1 MSKDKNT
8 RLISALHKVAEMV
21 GTRKEVNGNDI
32 GLGMQLQYNR
42 CMEEVRIVTDG
53 LFRVVVMGTFTS
65 GKSTLINALL
75 GSRILPES
83 ALPSTAILTFIQFGY
98 DTDDVE
104 IHYRDI
110 VNEDGNVTKGAVEH
124 ISKEKFMQTYHYDIA
139 DTEKLSQMGGIPRF
153 KKVAYSIVRCS
164 LPLVQDGVSIVDT
177 PGLEDKDVATELALD
192 IAAKAQAIIYVCGE
206 RGFAEADREYFEE
219 NFKGNSGNVF
229 FILNK
234 MDNITSD
241 LQRKQAIGR
250 VRYDVKGCF
259 VKADGSVDEALMSK
273 RVFGLSSL
281 LALDTRRGMTFDEDL
296 QKDVPL
302 SEEKQTMKL
311 QRSQFLP
318 FEEALQEFLTTDER
332 CIAQYGKVF
341 RTLLSTYNEA
351 VEKVREDLAVYEHE
365 DNLTNEQKADCQ
377 RIINEIETGLSATE
391 AAFDNCTLKLQNT
404 LALLIRNAIDSVD
417 STWEMDLATLHE
429 KIRFGM
435 KDYLSLA
442 VSNINVFKSKDERT
456 EDMKRLLQPFSQI
469 IAEHI
474 SDKIDRFMEANKTV
488 LQNAIMEAEQNVNT
502 NLANVSNLFS
512 QLGDTLTEMPEM
524 GKQED
529 QDWLQAVISYC
540 VGDASA
546 IVKNCAGGHTAWLE
560 FIRKAMFNGVW
571 QWMVIQIVTGGWG
584 VIICGLIEWLQI
596 KNGKNEM
603 VDRMLTDSKNAALKE
618 IHAKLDERL
627 RNMNTSIAIKM
638 NEVKNA
644 KCGESR
650 QRLNDEK
657 GRLEEIERNMNDN
670 QFNAEQERKRT
681 TSILAS
687 MASEIKSCYLDVFG
701 IPYAEELQQYK
712 IEHLWKEKRYLRNNG
727 TAYKK

>member
-21 GTRKEVNGNDI
+21 GTRKKVNGNDI

-42 CMEEVRIVTDG
+42 CMEEARIVTDG

-124 ISKEKFMQTYHYDIA
+124 ISKENFMQTYHYDIA
-139 DTEKLSQMGGIPRF
+139 DTEKLSQTGSIPRF

-164 LPLVQDGVSIVDT
+164 LPLVQYGVSIVDT

-219 NFKGNSGNVF
+219 NFKGNPGNVF

-234 MDNITSD
+234 LDNITSD
-241 LQRKQAIGR
+241 IQRKQALDR

-281 LALDTRRGMTFDEDL
+281 LALDARRGMTFDEDL

-332 CIAQYGKVF
+332 CLAQYGKVF
-341 RTLLSTYNEA
+341 RTLLCTYNDA

-560 FIRKAMFNGVW
+560 FIRKAVFNGVW

-657 GRLEEIERNMNDN
+657 GRLKEIERNMNDN

-701 IPYAEELQQYK
+701 IPYAEELAT
-712 IEHLWKEKRYLRNNG
+712 I
-727 TAYKK
+727 

>member
-42 CMEEVRIVTDG
+42 CMEEARIVTDG

-124 ISKEKFMQTYHYDIA
+124 ISKENFMQTYHYDIA
-139 DTEKLSQMGGIPRF
+139 DTEKLSQTGSIPRF

-164 LPLVQDGVSIVDT
+164 LPLVQYGVSIVDT

-281 LALDTRRGMTFDEDL
+281 LALDARRGMTFDEDL
-296 QKDVPL
+296 QKDIPL

-332 CIAQYGKVF
+332 CLAQYGKVF
-341 RTLLSTYNEA
+341 RTLLCTYNDA

-429 KIRFGM
+429 KIRFGI

-560 FIRKAMFNGVW
+560 FIRKAVFNGVW

-603 VDRMLTDSKNAALKE
+603 VDRMFTDSKNAALKE

-627 RNMNTSIAIKM
+627 RKMNTSIAIKM

-681 TSILAS
+681 TRILAS

-701 IPYAEELQQYK
+701 IPYAEELAT
-712 IEHLWKEKRYLRNNG
+712 I
-727 TAYKK
+727 

>member
-21 GTRKEVNGNDI
+21 GARKEVNGNDI

-42 CMEEVRIVTDG
+42 CMEEARVVTDG

-124 ISKEKFMQTYHYDIA
+124 ISKENFIQTYHYDIA
-139 DTEKLSQMGGIPRF
+139 DTEKLSQTGSIPRF

-241 LQRKQAIGR
+241 IQRKQAMGR
-250 VRYDVKGCF
+250 VRNDVKGCF

-281 LALDTRRGMTFDEDL
+281 LALDARRGMTFDEDL

-332 CIAQYGKVF
+332 CLAQYGKVF
-341 RTLLSTYNEA
+341 RTLLCTYNDA

-560 FIRKAMFNGVW
+560 FIRKAVFNGVW

-644 KCGESR
+644 KCGENR
-650 QRLNDEK
+650 QRLNEEK
-657 GRLEEIERNMNDN
+657 GRMEEIERNMNDN
-670 QFNAEQERKRT
+670 QFNAERERKRT

-701 IPYAEELQQYK
+701 IPYAEELAT
-712 IEHLWKEKRYLRNNG
+712 I
-727 TAYKK
+727 

>member
-21 GTRKEVNGNDI
+21 GARKEVNGNNI

-42 CMEEVRIVTDG
+42 CMEEARMVTDG

-83 ALPSTAILTFIQFGY
+83 ALPSTAILTFIQFGC

-241 LQRKQAIGR
+241 IQRKQALDR

-281 LALDTRRGMTFDEDL
+281 LALDARRGMTFDEDL

-302 SEEKQTMKL
+302 SEEKLTMKL

-332 CIAQYGKVF
+332 CLAQYGKVF
-341 RTLLSTYNEA
+341 RTLLYTYNDA

-377 RIINEIETGLSATE
+377 RIINEIETGLSAPE

-512 QLGDTLTEMPEM
+512 QLGDTLTEKPEM

-560 FIRKAMFNGVW
+560 FIRKAVFNGVW

-701 IPYAEELQQYK
+701 IPYAEELAT
-712 IEHLWKEKRYLRNNG
+712 I
-727 TAYKK
+727 

>member
-8 RLISALHKVAEMV
+8 RLISGLHKVAEMV

-241 LQRKQAIGR
+241 IQRKQALDR

-281 LALDTRRGMTFDEDL
+281 LALDARRGMTFDEDL

-351 VEKVREDLAVYEHE
+351 VDKVRENLAVYEHE
-365 DNLTNEQKADCQ
+365 DKLTNEQKADCQ

-417 STWEMDLATLHE
+417 STWEVDLATLHE

-560 FIRKAMFNGVW
+560 FIRKAVFNGVW

-701 IPYAEELQQYK
+701 IPYAEELAT
-712 IEHLWKEKRYLRNNG
+712 I
-727 TAYKK
+727 

>member
-177 PGLEDKDVATELALD
+177 PRLEDKDVATELALD

-281 LALDTRRGMTFDEDL
+281 LALDARRGMTFDEDL

-560 FIRKAMFNGVW
+560 FIRKAVFNGVW

-603 VDRMLTDSKNAALKE
+603 VDHMLTDSKNAALKE

-701 IPYAEELQQYK
+701 IPYAEELAT
-712 IEHLWKEKRYLRNNG
+712 I
-727 TAYKK
+727 

>member
-42 CMEEVRIVTDG
+42 CMEESRIVTDG

-124 ISKEKFMQTYHYDIA
+124 ISKENFMQTYHYDIA
-139 DTEKLSQMGGIPRF
+139 DTEKLSQTGSIPRF

-164 LPLVQDGVSIVDT
+164 LPLVQYGVSIVDT

-219 NFKGNSGNVF
+219 NFKGNPGNVF

-234 MDNITSD
+234 LDNITSD
-241 LQRKQAIGR
+241 IQRKQALDR

-281 LALDTRRGMTFDEDL
+281 LALDARRGMTFDEDL

-332 CIAQYGKVF
+332 CLAQYGKVF
-341 RTLLSTYNEA
+341 RTLLCTYNDA

-560 FIRKAMFNGVW
+560 FIRKAVFNGVW

-701 IPYAEELQQYK
+701 IPYAEELAT
-712 IEHLWKEKRYLRNNG
+712 I
-727 TAYKK
+727 

>member
-21 GTRKEVNGNDI
+21 GTRKEVNGNDV

-42 CMEEVRIVTDG
+42 CMEEARIVTDG

-124 ISKEKFMQTYHYDIA
+124 ISKENFMQTYHYDIA
-139 DTEKLSQMGGIPRF
+139 DTEKLSQTGSIPRF

-164 LPLVQDGVSIVDT
+164 LPLVQYGVSIVDT

-281 LALDTRRGMTFDEDL
+281 LALDARRGMTFDEDL

-332 CIAQYGKVF
+332 CLAQYGKVF
-341 RTLLSTYNEA
+341 RTLLCTYNDA

-546 IVKNCAGGHTAWLE
+546 IVKNCAGGHTAWLV
-560 FIRKAMFNGVW
+560 FIRKAVFNGVW

-701 IPYAEELQQYK
+701 IPYAEELAT
-712 IEHLWKEKRYLRNNG
+712 I
-727 TAYKK
+727 

>member
-42 CMEEVRIVTDG
+42 CMEEARIVTDG

-124 ISKEKFMQTYHYDIA
+124 ISKENFMQTYHYDIA
-139 DTEKLSQMGGIPRF
+139 DTEKLSQTGSIPRF

-164 LPLVQDGVSIVDT
+164 LPLVQYGVSIVDT

-219 NFKGNSGNVF
+219 NFKGNPGNVF

-234 MDNITSD
+234 LDNITSD
-241 LQRKQAIGR
+241 IQRKQALDR

-281 LALDTRRGMTFDEDL
+281 LALDARRGMTFDEDL

-332 CIAQYGKVF
+332 CLAQYGKVF
-341 RTLLSTYNEA
+341 RTLLCTYNDA

-560 FIRKAMFNGVW
+560 FIRKAVFNGVW

-603 VDRMLTDSKNAALKE
+603 VDRMLTDCKNAALKE

-701 IPYAEELQQYK
+701 IPYAEELAT
-712 IEHLWKEKRYLRNNG
+712 I
-727 TAYKK
+727 

>member
-21 GTRKEVNGNDI
+21 GARKEVNGNNI

-42 CMEEVRIVTDG
+42 CMEEARMVTDG

-83 ALPSTAILTFIQFGY
+83 ALPSTAILTFIQFGC

-241 LQRKQAIGR
+241 IQRKQAIGR

-281 LALDTRRGMTFDEDL
+281 LALDARRGMTFDEDL

-332 CIAQYGKVF
+332 CLAQYGKVF
-341 RTLLSTYNEA
+341 RTLLCTYNDA
-351 VEKVREDLAVYEHE
+351 VENVREDLAVYEHE

-417 STWEMDLATLHE
+417 STWEVDLATLHE

-512 QLGDTLTEMPEM
+512 LLGDTLTEKPEM

-560 FIRKAMFNGVW
+560 FIRKAVFNGVW

-681 TSILAS
+681 TSILTS

-701 IPYAEELQQYK
+701 IPYAEELAT
-712 IEHLWKEKRYLRNNG
+712 I
-727 TAYKK
+727 

>member
-42 CMEEVRIVTDG
+42 CMEEARIVTDG

-124 ISKEKFMQTYHYDIA
+124 ISKENFMQTYHYDIA
-139 DTEKLSQMGGIPRF
+139 DTEKLSQTGSIPRF

-164 LPLVQDGVSIVDT
+164 LPLVQYGVSIVDT

-219 NFKGNSGNVF
+219 NFKGNPGNVF

-234 MDNITSD
+234 LDNITSD
-241 LQRKQAIGR
+241 IQRKQALDR

-281 LALDTRRGMTFDEDL
+281 LALDARRGMTFDEDL

-311 QRSQFLP
+311 QRSQFFP

-332 CIAQYGKVF
+332 CLAQYGKVF
-341 RTLLSTYNEA
+341 RTLLCTYNDA

-560 FIRKAMFNGVW
+560 FIRKAVFNGVW

-701 IPYAEELQQYK
+701 IPYAEELAT
-712 IEHLWKEKRYLRNNG
+712 I
-727 TAYKK
+727 

>member
-42 CMEEVRIVTDG
+42 CMEEARIVTDG

-124 ISKEKFMQTYHYDIA
+124 ISKENFMQTYHYDIA
-139 DTEKLSQMGGIPRF
+139 DTEKLSQTGSIPRF

-164 LPLVQDGVSIVDT
+164 LPLVQYGVSIVDT

-281 LALDTRRGMTFDEDL
+281 LALDARRGMTFDEDL

-311 QRSQFLP
+311 QLSQFLP

-332 CIAQYGKVF
+332 CLAQYGKVF
-341 RTLLSTYNEA
+341 RTLLCTYNDA

-560 FIRKAMFNGVW
+560 FIRKAVFNGVW
-571 QWMVIQIVTGGWG
+571 QWMVIQIATGGWG

-603 VDRMLTDSKNAALKE
+603 VDRMFTDSKNAALKE

-644 KCGESR
+644 KCVESR

-681 TSILAS
+681 TRVLAS

-701 IPYAEELQQYK
+701 IPYAEEQAT
-712 IEHLWKEKRYLRNNG
+712 I
-727 TAYKK
+727 

>member
-42 CMEEVRIVTDG
+42 CMEEARIVTDG

-124 ISKEKFMQTYHYDIA
+124 ISKENFMQTYHYDIA
-139 DTEKLSQMGGIPRF
+139 DTEKLSQTGSIPRF

-164 LPLVQDGVSIVDT
+164 LPLVQYGVSIVDT

-281 LALDTRRGMTFDEDL
+281 LALDARRGMTFDEDL

-332 CIAQYGKVF
+332 CLAQYGKVF
-341 RTLLSTYNEA
+341 RTLLCTYNDA
-351 VEKVREDLAVYEHE
+351 VEKVREDLAVYERE

-560 FIRKAMFNGVW
+560 FIRKAVFNGVW

-603 VDRMLTDSKNAALKE
+603 VDRMFTDSKNAALKE

-681 TSILAS
+681 TRILAS

-701 IPYAEELQQYK
+701 IPYAEELAT
-712 IEHLWKEKRYLRNNG
+712 I
-727 TAYKK
+727 

>member
-21 GTRKEVNGNDI
+21 GARKEVNGNNI

-42 CMEEVRIVTDG
+42 CMEEARMVTDG

-83 ALPSTAILTFIQFGY
+83 ALPSTAILTFIQFGC

-241 LQRKQAIGR
+241 RQRKQAIGR

-281 LALDTRRGMTFDEDL
+281 LALDARRGMTFDEDL

-341 RTLLSTYNEA
+341 RTLLCTYNDA

-377 RIINEIETGLSATE
+377 RIINEIETGLPATE

-560 FIRKAMFNGVW
+560 FIRKAVFNGVW

-701 IPYAEELQQYK
+701 IPYAEELAT
-712 IEHLWKEKRYLRNNG
+712 I
-727 TAYKK
+727 

>member
-42 CMEEVRIVTDG
+42 CMEEARIVTDG

-98 DTDDVE
+98 YTDDAE

-124 ISKEKFMQTYHYDIA
+124 ISKENFMQTYHYDIA
-139 DTEKLSQMGGIPRF
+139 DTEKLSQTGSIPRF

-164 LPLVQDGVSIVDT
+164 LPLVQYGVSIVDT

-219 NFKGNSGNVF
+219 NFKGNPGNVF

-241 LQRKQAIGR
+241 IQRKQALDR

-281 LALDTRRGMTFDEDL
+281 LALDARRGMTFDEDL

-318 FEEALQEFLTTDER
+318 FEEALLEFLATDER

-351 VEKVREDLAVYEHE
+351 VDKVRENLAVYEHE
-365 DNLTNEQKADCQ
+365 DKLTNEQKADCQ

-417 STWEMDLATLHE
+417 STWEVDLATLHE

-502 NLANVSNLFS
+502 NLANVSNLSS

-560 FIRKAMFNGVW
+560 FIRKAVFNGVW

-603 VDRMLTDSKNAALKE
+603 IDRMLTDSKNAALKE

-701 IPYAEELQQYK
+701 IPYAEELAT
-712 IEHLWKEKRYLRNNG
+712 I
-727 TAYKK
+727 

>member
-21 GTRKEVNGNDI
+21 GARKEVNGNNI

-42 CMEEVRIVTDG
+42 CMEEARMVTDG

-83 ALPSTAILTFIQFGY
+83 ALPSTAILTFIQFGC

-281 LALDTRRGMTFDEDL
+281 LALDARRGMTFDEDL

-341 RTLLSTYNEA
+341 RTLLCTYNDA

-377 RIINEIETGLSATE
+377 RIINEIETGLPATE

-456 EDMKRLLQPFSQI
+456 EDMKRLLQQFSQI

-560 FIRKAMFNGVW
+560 FIRKAVFNGVW

-701 IPYAEELQQYK
+701 IPYAEELAT
-712 IEHLWKEKRYLRNNG
+712 I
-727 TAYKK
+727 

>member
-21 GTRKEVNGNDI
+21 GARKGVNGNNI

-42 CMEEVRIVTDG
+42 CMEEARMVTDG

-83 ALPSTAILTFIQFGY
+83 ALPSTAILTFIQFGC

-281 LALDTRRGMTFDEDL
+281 LALDARRGMTFDEDL

-341 RTLLSTYNEA
+341 RTLLCTYNDA

-377 RIINEIETGLSATE
+377 RIINEIETGLPATE

-442 VSNINVFKSKDERT
+442 VSNINIFKSKDERT

-560 FIRKAMFNGVW
+560 FIRKAVFNGVW

-701 IPYAEELQQYK
+701 IPYAEELAT
-712 IEHLWKEKRYLRNNG
+712 I
-727 TAYKK
+727 

>member
-21 GTRKEVNGNDI
+21 GARKEVNGNNI

-42 CMEEVRIVTDG
+42 CMEEARMVTDG

-83 ALPSTAILTFIQFGY
+83 ALPSTAILTFIQFGC

-281 LALDTRRGMTFDEDL
+281 LALDARRGMTFDEDL

-341 RTLLSTYNEA
+341 RTLLCTYNDA

-377 RIINEIETGLSATE
+377 RIINEIETGLPATE

-560 FIRKAMFNGVW
+560 FIRKAVFNGVW

-603 VDRMLTDSKNAALKE
+603 VDRVLTDSKNAALKE

-701 IPYAEELQQYK
+701 IPYAEELAT
-712 IEHLWKEKRYLRNNG
+712 I
-727 TAYKK
+727 

>member
-21 GTRKEVNGNDI
+21 GARKEVNGNNI

-42 CMEEVRIVTDG
+42 CMEEARMVTDG

-83 ALPSTAILTFIQFGY
+83 ALPSTAILTFIQFGC

-281 LALDTRRGMTFDEDL
+281 LALDARRGMTFDEDL

-302 SEEKQTMKL
+302 SEEKLTMKL

-332 CIAQYGKVF
+332 CLAQYGKVF
-341 RTLLSTYNEA
+341 RTLLCTYNDA

-560 FIRKAMFNGVW
+560 FIRKAVFNGVW

-644 KCGESR
+644 KCGENR

-670 QFNAEQERKRT
+670 QFNAERERKRT

-687 MASEIKSCYLDVFG
+687 MASEIKSCYLAVFG
-701 IPYAEELQQYK
+701 IPYAEELAT
-712 IEHLWKEKRYLRNNG
+712 I
-727 TAYKK
+727 

>member
-21 GTRKEVNGNDI
+21 GARKEVNGNNI

-42 CMEEVRIVTDG
+42 CMEEARIVTDG
-53 LFRVVVMGTFTS
+53 LFRVAVMGTFTS

-124 ISKEKFMQTYHYDIA
+124 ISKENFIQTYHYDIA
-139 DTEKLSQMGGIPRF
+139 ATEKLSQTGSIPRF

-219 NFKGNSGNVF
+219 NFKGNPGNVF

-241 LQRKQAIGR
+241 IQRKQALDR

-281 LALDTRRGMTFDEDL
+281 LSLDARRGMTFDEDL

-351 VEKVREDLAVYEHE
+351 VDKVRENLAVYEHE
-365 DNLTNEQKADCQ
+365 DKLTNEQKAECQ
-377 RIINEIETGLSATE
+377 SIINEIETGLSATE

-417 STWEMDLATLHE
+417 STWEVDLATLHE

-560 FIRKAMFNGVW
+560 FIRKAVFNGVW

-644 KCGESR
+644 KCGENR

-657 GRLEEIERNMNDN
+657 GRMEEIERNMNDN
-670 QFNAEQERKRT
+670 QFNAERERKRT

-687 MASEIKSCYLDVFG
+687 MASEIKSCYLNVFG
-701 IPYAEELQQYK
+701 IPYAEELAT
-712 IEHLWKEKRYLRNNG
+712 I
-727 TAYKK
+727 

>member
-21 GTRKEVNGNDI
+21 GARKEVNGNNI

-42 CMEEVRIVTDG
+42 CIEEARMVTDG

-83 ALPSTAILTFIQFGY
+83 ALPSTAILTFIQFGC

-219 NFKGNSGNVF
+219 NFKGNPGNVF

-241 LQRKQAIGR
+241 IQRKQALDR

-281 LALDTRRGMTFDEDL
+281 LALDARRGMTFDEDL

-341 RTLLSTYNEA
+341 RTLLCTYNDA

-488 LQNAIMEAEQNVNT
+488 LQNAIMESEQNVNT

-560 FIRKAMFNGVW
+560 FIRKAVFNGVW

-644 KCGESR
+644 KCGENR

-657 GRLEEIERNMNDN
+657 GRMEEIERNMNDN
-670 QFNAEQERKRT
+670 QFNAERERKRT

-701 IPYAEELQQYK
+701 IPYAEELAT
-712 IEHLWKEKRYLRNNG
+712 I
-727 TAYKK
+727 

>member
-42 CMEEVRIVTDG
+42 CMEEARIVTDG

-124 ISKEKFMQTYHYDIA
+124 ISKENFMQTYHYDIA
-139 DTEKLSQMGGIPRF
+139 DTEKLSQTGSIPRF

-164 LPLVQDGVSIVDT
+164 LPLVQYGVSIVDT

-219 NFKGNSGNVF
+219 NFKGNPCNVF

-234 MDNITSD
+234 LDNITSD
-241 LQRKQAIGR
+241 IQRKQALDR

-281 LALDTRRGMTFDEDL
+281 LALDARRGMTFDEDL

-332 CIAQYGKVF
+332 CLAQYGKVF
-341 RTLLSTYNEA
+341 RTLLCTYNDA

-560 FIRKAMFNGVW
+560 FIRKAVFNGVW

-701 IPYAEELQQYK
+701 IPYAEELAT
-712 IEHLWKEKRYLRNNG
+712 I
-727 TAYKK
+727 

>member
-21 GTRKEVNGNDI
+21 GTSKEVNGNDI

-42 CMEEVRIVTDG
+42 CMEEARIVTDG

-124 ISKEKFMQTYHYDIA
+124 ISKENFMQTYHYDIA
-139 DTEKLSQMGGIPRF
+139 DTEKLSQTGSIPRF

-219 NFKGNSGNVF
+219 NFKGNPGNVF

-241 LQRKQAIGR
+241 IQRKQALDR

-281 LALDTRRGMTFDEDL
+281 LALDARRGMTFDEDL

-332 CIAQYGKVF
+332 CLAQYGKVF
-341 RTLLSTYNEA
+341 RTLLCTYNDA

-365 DNLTNEQKADCQ
+365 DNLTNEQKTDCQ

-529 QDWLQAVISYC
+529 QDLLQAVISYC

-560 FIRKAMFNGVW
+560 FIRKAVFNGVW

-657 GRLEEIERNMNDN
+657 DRLEEIERNMNDN

-701 IPYAEELQQYK
+701 IPYAEELAT
-712 IEHLWKEKRYLRNNG
+712 I
-727 TAYKK
+727 

>member
-21 GTRKEVNGNDI
+21 GARKEVNGNNI

-42 CMEEVRIVTDG
+42 CMEEARMVTDG

-83 ALPSTAILTFIQFGY
+83 ALPSTAILTFIQFGC

-281 LALDTRRGMTFDEDL
+281 LALDARRGMTFDEDL

-341 RTLLSTYNEA
+341 RTLLCTYNDA

-377 RIINEIETGLSATE
+377 RIINEIETGLPATE

-560 FIRKAMFNGVW
+560 FIRKAVFNGVW

-657 GRLEEIERNMNDN
+657 GRLEEFERNMNDN

-701 IPYAEELQQYK
+701 IPYAEELAT
-712 IEHLWKEKRYLRNNG
+712 I
-727 TAYKK
+727 

>member
-42 CMEEVRIVTDG
+42 CMEEARIVTDG

-83 ALPSTAILTFIQFGY
+83 ALPSTAILTFIQFGC

-139 DTEKLSQMGGIPRF
+139 DTEKLSQMGGFPRF

-234 MDNITSD
+234 MDNIISD

-281 LALDTRRGMTFDEDL
+281 LALDARRGMTFDEDL

-318 FEEALQEFLTTDER
+318 FEEALQEFLTTDGR
-332 CIAQYGKVF
+332 CLAQYGKIF
-341 RTLLSTYNEA
+341 RTLLCTYNDA

-560 FIRKAMFNGVW
+560 FIRKAVFNGVW

-596 KNGKNEM
+596 KNGKNDM

-644 KCGESR
+644 KCGESQ

-701 IPYAEELQQYK
+701 IPYAEELAT
-712 IEHLWKEKRYLRNNG
+712 I
-727 TAYKK
+727 

>member
-42 CMEEVRIVTDG
+42 CMEEARIVTDG

-104 IHYRDI
+104 IHYRDV

-124 ISKEKFMQTYHYDIA
+124 ISRENFMQTYHYDIA
-139 DTEKLSQMGGIPRF
+139 DTEKLSQTGSIPRF

-164 LPLVQDGVSIVDT
+164 LPLVQYGVSIVDT

-219 NFKGNSGNVF
+219 NFKGNPDNVF

-234 MDNITSD
+234 LDNITSD
-241 LQRKQAIGR
+241 IQRKQALDR

-281 LALDTRRGMTFDEDL
+281 LALDARRGMTFDEDL

-332 CIAQYGKVF
+332 CLAQYGKVF
-341 RTLLSTYNEA
+341 RTLLCTYNDA

-560 FIRKAMFNGVW
+560 FIRKAVFNGVW

-687 MASEIKSCYLDVFG
+687 MASEIKSCYLDVFD
-701 IPYAEELQQYK
+701 IPYAEELAT
-712 IEHLWKEKRYLRNNG
+712 I
-727 TAYKK
+727 

>member
-8 RLISALHKVAEMV
+8 RLISVLHKVAEMV
-21 GTRKEVNGNDI
+21 GIRKEVNGNDI

-42 CMEEVRIVTDG
+42 CMEEARIVTDG

-110 VNEDGNVTKGAVEH
+110 VNEDGNVTKGTVEH
-124 ISKEKFMQTYHYDIA
+124 ISKENFIQTYHYDIA
-139 DTEKLSQMGGIPRF
+139 DNEKLSQTGSIPRF

-192 IAAKAQAIIYVCGE
+192 IAAKAQAIVYVCGE

-219 NFKGNSGNVF
+219 NFKGNPGNVF

-241 LQRKQAIGR
+241 IQRKQALDR

-281 LALDTRRGMTFDEDL
+281 LALDARRGMTFDEDL

-341 RTLLSTYNEA
+341 RTLLCTYNDA

-560 FIRKAMFNGVW
+560 FIRKAVFNGVW

-644 KCGESR
+644 KCGENR

-657 GRLEEIERNMNDN
+657 GRMEEIERNMNDN
-670 QFNAEQERKRT
+670 QFNAERERKRT

-701 IPYAEELQQYK
+701 IPYAEELAT
-712 IEHLWKEKRYLRNNG
+712 I
-727 TAYKK
+727 

>member
-42 CMEEVRIVTDG
+42 CMEEARIVTDG

-83 ALPSTAILTFIQFGY
+83 ALPSTAILTFIQFGC

-124 ISKEKFMQTYHYDIA
+124 ISKENFMQTYHYDIA
-139 DTEKLSQMGGIPRF
+139 DTEKLSQTGSIPRF

-234 MDNITSD
+234 MDNIISD

-281 LALDTRRGMTFDEDL
+281 LALDARRGMTFDEDL

-318 FEEALQEFLTTDER
+318 FEEALQEFLTTDGR
-332 CIAQYGKVF
+332 CLAQYGKIF
-341 RTLLSTYNEA
+341 RTLLCTYNDA

-560 FIRKAMFNGVW
+560 FIRKAVFNGVW

-596 KNGKNEM
+596 KNGKNDM

-644 KCGESR
+644 KCGESQ

-657 GRLEEIERNMNDN
+657 CRLEEIERNMNDN

-701 IPYAEELQQYK
+701 IPYAEELAT
-712 IEHLWKEKRYLRNNG
+712 I
-727 TAYKK
+727 

>member
-42 CMEEVRIVTDG
+42 CMEEARIVTDG

-124 ISKEKFMQTYHYDIA
+124 ISKENFMQTYHYDIA
-139 DTEKLSQMGGIPRF
+139 DTEKLSQTGSIPRF

-164 LPLVQDGVSIVDT
+164 LPLVQYGVSIVDT

-219 NFKGNSGNVF
+219 NFKGNSGIVF

-281 LALDTRRGMTFDEDL
+281 LALDARRGMTFDEDL

-332 CIAQYGKVF
+332 CLAQYGKVF
-341 RTLLSTYNEA
+341 RTLLCTYNDA

-560 FIRKAMFNGVW
+560 FIRKAVFNGVW

-603 VDRMLTDSKNAALKE
+603 VDRMFTDSKNAALKE

-627 RNMNTSIAIKM
+627 RKMNTSIAIKM

-681 TSILAS
+681 TRILAS

-701 IPYAEELQQYK
+701 IPYAEELAT
-712 IEHLWKEKRYLRNNG
+712 I
-727 TAYKK
+727 

>member
-42 CMEEVRIVTDG
+42 CMEEARIVTDG

-124 ISKEKFMQTYHYDIA
+124 ISKENFMQTYHYDIA
-139 DTEKLSQMGGIPRF
+139 DTEKLSQTGSIPRF

-164 LPLVQDGVSIVDT
+164 LPLVQYGVSIVDT

-219 NFKGNSGNVF
+219 NFKGNPGNVF

-234 MDNITSD
+234 LDNITSD
-241 LQRKQAIGR
+241 IQRKQALDR

-281 LALDTRRGMTFDEDL
+281 LALDARRGMTFDEDL

-332 CIAQYGKVF
+332 CLAQYGKVF
-341 RTLLSTYNEA
+341 RTLLCTYNDA

-546 IVKNCAGGHTAWLE
+546 IVKNCAGGHAAWLE
-560 FIRKAMFNGVW
+560 FIRKAVFNGVW

-701 IPYAEELQQYK
+701 IPYAEELAT
-712 IEHLWKEKRYLRNNG
+712 I
-727 TAYKK
+727 

>member
-8 RLISALHKVAEMV
+8 RLISVLHKVAEMV

-42 CMEEVRIVTDG
+42 CMEEARIVTDG

-124 ISKEKFMQTYHYDIA
+124 ISKENFIQTYHYDIA
-139 DTEKLSQMGGIPRF
+139 DTEKLSQTGSIPRF

-219 NFKGNSGNVF
+219 NFKGNPGNVF

-241 LQRKQAIGR
+241 IQRKQALDR

-281 LALDTRRGMTFDEDL
+281 LALDARRGMTFDEDL

-311 QRSQFLP
+311 QRSLFLP
-318 FEEALQEFLTTDER
+318 FEEALQKFLTTDER

-341 RTLLSTYNEA
+341 RTLLCTYNDA

-560 FIRKAMFNGVW
+560 FIRKAVFNGVW

-644 KCGESR
+644 KCGENR

-657 GRLEEIERNMNDN
+657 GRMEEIERNMNDN
-670 QFNAEQERKRT
+670 QFNAERERKRT

-701 IPYAEELQQYK
+701 IPYAEELAT
-712 IEHLWKEKRYLRNNG
+712 I
-727 TAYKK
+727 

>member
-21 GTRKEVNGNDI
+21 GARKEVNGNNI

-42 CMEEVRIVTDG
+42 CMEEARMVTDG

-65 GKSTLINALL
+65 GKSSLINALL

-83 ALPSTAILTFIQFGY
+83 ALPSTAILTFIQFGC
-98 DTDDVE
+98 DTEDVE

-110 VNEDGNVTKGAVEH
+110 VNEDGNVTKGAMEH

-192 IAAKAQAIIYVCGE
+192 IAAKAQTIIYVCGE
-206 RGFAEADREYFEE
+206 RGFAETDREYFEE

-241 LQRKQAIGR
+241 IQRKQAIDR

-281 LALDTRRGMTFDEDL
+281 LALDARRGMTFDEDL

-318 FEEALQEFLTTDER
+318 FEEVLQEFLTTDER
-332 CIAQYGKVF
+332 CLAQYGKVF
-341 RTLLSTYNEA
+341 RTLLCTYNDA
-351 VEKVREDLAVYEHE
+351 VEKVRDDLAVYEHE
-365 DNLTNEQKADCQ
+365 DNLTNEQKAECQ

-442 VSNINVFKSKDERT
+442 ASNINVFKSKDERT

-474 SDKIDRFMEANKTV
+474 SYKIDRFMEANKTV
-488 LQNAIMEAEQNVNT
+488 LQNAISEAERNVNT

-560 FIRKAMFNGVW
+560 FIRKAVFNGVW

-603 VDRMLTDSKNAALKE
+603 VDRMFTDSKNAALKE

-657 GRLEEIERNMNDN
+657 SRLEEIERNMNDN

-701 IPYAEELQQYK
+701 IPYAEELAT
-712 IEHLWKEKRYLRNNG
+712 I
-727 TAYKK
+727 

>member
-8 RLISALHKVAEMV
+8 RLISVLHKVAEMV
-21 GTRKEVNGNDI
+21 GIRKEVNGNDI

-42 CMEEVRIVTDG
+42 CMEEARIVTDG

-110 VNEDGNVTKGAVEH
+110 VNEDGNVTKGTVEH
-124 ISKEKFMQTYHYDIA
+124 ISKENFIQTYHYDIA
-139 DTEKLSQMGGIPRF
+139 DNEKLSQTGSIPRF

-219 NFKGNSGNVF
+219 NFKGNPGNVF

-241 LQRKQAIGR
+241 IQRKQALDR

-281 LALDTRRGMTFDEDL
+281 LALDARRGMTFDEDL

-332 CIAQYGKVF
+332 CIAQDGKVF
-341 RTLLSTYNEA
+341 RTLLCTYNDA

-560 FIRKAMFNGVW
+560 FIRKAVFNGVW

-644 KCGESR
+644 KCGENR

-657 GRLEEIERNMNDN
+657 GRMEEIERNMNDN
-670 QFNAEQERKRT
+670 QFNAERERKRT

-701 IPYAEELQQYK
+701 IPYAEELAT
-712 IEHLWKEKRYLRNNG
+712 I
-727 TAYKK
+727 

>member
-42 CMEEVRIVTDG
+42 CMEEARIVTDG

-124 ISKEKFMQTYHYDIA
+124 ISKENFMQTYHYDIA
-139 DTEKLSQMGGIPRF
+139 DTEKLSQTGSIPRF

-164 LPLVQDGVSIVDT
+164 LPLVQYGVSIVDT

-219 NFKGNSGNVF
+219 NFKGNPGNVF

-234 MDNITSD
+234 LDNITSD
-241 LQRKQAIGR
+241 IQRKQALDR

-281 LALDTRRGMTFDEDL
+281 LALDARRGMTFDEDL

-332 CIAQYGKVF
+332 CLAQYGKVF
-341 RTLLSTYNEA
+341 RTLLCTYNDA
-351 VEKVREDLAVYEHE
+351 VDKVREDLAVYEHE

-391 AAFDNCTLKLQNT
+391 AAFDNCTFKLQNT

-560 FIRKAMFNGVW
+560 FIRKAVFNGVW

-701 IPYAEELQQYK
+701 IPYAEELAT
-712 IEHLWKEKRYLRNNG
+712 I
-727 TAYKK
+727 

>member
-42 CMEEVRIVTDG
+42 CMEEARIVTDG

-124 ISKEKFMQTYHYDIA
+124 ISRENFMQTYHYDIA
-139 DTEKLSQMGGIPRF
+139 DTEKLSQTGSIPRF

-164 LPLVQDGVSIVDT
+164 LPLVQYGVSIVDT

-219 NFKGNSGNVF
+219 NFKGNPDNVF

-234 MDNITSD
+234 LDNITSD
-241 LQRKQAIGR
+241 IQRKQALDR

-281 LALDTRRGMTFDEDL
+281 LALDARRGMTFDEDL

-318 FEEALQEFLTTDER
+318 FEEALLEFLATDER

-351 VEKVREDLAVYEHE
+351 VDKVRENLAVYEHE
-365 DNLTNEQKADCQ
+365 DKLTNEQKAECQ
-377 RIINEIETGLSATE
+377 SIINEIETGLSATE

-417 STWEMDLATLHE
+417 STWEVDLATLHE

-560 FIRKAMFNGVW
+560 FIRKAVFNGVW

-701 IPYAEELQQYK
+701 IPYAEELAT
-712 IEHLWKEKRYLRNNG
+712 I
-727 TAYKK
+727 

>member
-42 CMEEVRIVTDG
+42 CMEEARIVTDG

-124 ISKEKFMQTYHYDIA
+124 ISKENFMQTYHYDIA
-139 DTEKLSQMGGIPRF
+139 DTEKLSQTGSIPRF

-164 LPLVQDGVSIVDT
+164 LPLVQYGVSIVDT

-281 LALDTRRGMTFDEDL
+281 LALDARRGMTFDEDL

-332 CIAQYGKVF
+332 CLAQYGKVF
-341 RTLLSTYNEA
+341 RTLLCTYNDA

-365 DNLTNEQKADCQ
+365 DNLTNGQKADCQ

-546 IVKNCAGGHTAWLE
+546 IVKNCAGGHTAWLV
-560 FIRKAMFNGVW
+560 FIRKAVFNGVW

-701 IPYAEELQQYK
+701 IPYAEELAT
-712 IEHLWKEKRYLRNNG
+712 I
-727 TAYKK
+727 

>member
-21 GTRKEVNGNDI
+21 GARKEVNGNDI
-32 GLGMQLQYNR
+32 GLGMQFQYNR
-42 CMEEVRIVTDG
+42 CMEEARVVTDG

-83 ALPSTAILTFIQFGY
+83 ALPSTAILTFIQFGC

-281 LALDTRRGMTFDEDL
+281 LALDARRGMTFDEDL

-318 FEEALQEFLTTDER
+318 FEEALHEFLTTDER
-332 CIAQYGKVF
+332 CLAQYGKVF
-341 RTLLSTYNEA
+341 RTLLCTYNDA

-560 FIRKAMFNGVW
+560 FIRKAVFNGVW

-603 VDRMLTDSKNAALKE
+603 VDRMFTDSKNAALKE

-681 TSILAS
+681 TSILTS

-701 IPYAEELQQYK
+701 IPYAEELAT
-712 IEHLWKEKRYLRNNG
+712 I
-727 TAYKK
+727 

>member
-21 GTRKEVNGNDI
+21 GARKEVNGNNI

-42 CMEEVRIVTDG
+42 CMEEARMVTDG

-83 ALPSTAILTFIQFGY
+83 ALPSTAILTFIQFGC

-281 LALDTRRGMTFDEDL
+281 LALDARRGMTFDEDL

-341 RTLLSTYNEA
+341 RTLLCTYNDA

-377 RIINEIETGLSATE
+377 RIINEIETGLPATE
-391 AAFDNCTLKLQNT
+391 ASFDNCTLKLQNT

-560 FIRKAMFNGVW
+560 FIRKAVFNGVW

-701 IPYAEELQQYK
+701 IPYAEELAT
-712 IEHLWKEKRYLRNNG
+712 I
-727 TAYKK
+727 